1 MKTFALKLPKALS
14 LASLVACGTNVYEAT
29 ENTDPATTAAVQLE
43 QKRPS
48 AAIKTLES
56 ALTKDEGNPKYL
68 SLLSAAYAQ
77 RAGVEPLS
85 VAQAMASKSSGSSL
99 TYTLLSTNTS
109 LIALF
114 DVMPEATTDT
124 VADIQKAVSILA
136 SNLPR
141 TDWLQGDSFKFAI
154 YQTASMVMGLKI
166 LDTNQDGKLSTA
178 ELLGIS
184 GGSGT
189 SLISQLG
196 TAASILGASGGSSAA
211 AQVATILESQK
222 SAIAAMDGA
231 TDEEKLRNYLA
242 KSSGSS
248 GISTATSTSS
258 VSGAL
263 TNRLV
268 ESDLE

>member
-1 MKTFALKLPKALS
+1 VKTFALKLSKALS
-14 LASLVACGTNVYEAT
+14 LASLVACSTNMYEAT

-56 ALTKDEGNPKYL
+56 ALAKDQGNPKYL

-85 VAQAMASKSSGSSL
+85 VAQAMASKNSGSSL

-124 VADIQKAVSILA
+124 VADIQNAVSILT
-136 SNLPR
+136 SDLPR
-141 TDWLQGDSFKFAI
+141 ADWLPGDSFKFAI

-166 LDTNQDGKLSTA
+166 LDSDQDGKLSTA

-184 GGSGT
+184 GGTGT
-189 SLISQLG
+189 SLISQLE
-196 TAASILGASGGSSAA
+196 AAAAILGASGESSAA
-211 AQVATILESQK
+211 VQVATILESQK
-222 SAIAAMDGA
+222 SAIDAMDGA

-242 KSSGSS
+242 KSSSGSS
-248 GISTATSTSS
+248 GSTGTSTSS
-258 VSGAL
+258 VSSAL
-263 TNRLV
+263 SNRLV
-268 ESDLE
+268 EAGSE

>member
-1 MKTFALKLPKALS
+1 MKTSALKLSKALS
-14 LASLVACGTNVYEAT
+14 LASLVACGTNMYEVT
-29 ENTDPATTAAVQLE
+29 ENTDPATAAAVQLE

-85 VAQAMASKSSGSSL
+85 VAQAMASKNSGSSL

-114 DVMPEATTDT
+114 DVMPEASVDT

-136 SNLPR
+136 SELPR
-141 TDWLQGDSFKFAI
+141 TDWLPGDPFKFAI

-166 LDTNQDGKLSTA
+166 LDINQDGKLSTA
-178 ELLGIS
+178 ELLGINGS
-184 GGSGT
+184 SGT
-189 SLISQLG
+189 ALISQLG

-211 AQVATILESQK
+211 SQVATILESQK
-222 SAIAAMDGA
+222 SAIGAMDGA

-248 GISTATSTSS
+248 GTSNGTSTSS
-258 VSGAL
+258 VSSAL
-263 TNRLV
+263 TTRLV
-268 ESDLE
+268 ESGLD